1 MTKKTLKTLQILTM
15 NRRGLALLNPYPNE
29 QLPTILS
36 THIPHFIL
44 EKNMALL
51 KTVDAKLF
59 QSEIPYKPMGKYAHF
74 LTVRITESYP
84 LFQTD
89 SELNKARVRAGVKDK
104 NTISRLS
111 MFKRK
116 QSTPERLVGREL
128 LRKYEFMTAEECEYN
143 VSFAMDNP
151 DCIIYGF
158 AIGDSGSEK
167 SKVVV
172 DTAFSITA
180 FDESHETFTLN
191 APFENGTM
199 ASKGES
205 GSKAGE
211 VTSRINQQDHIRPQV
226 FFPSIVTLKDPTEA
240 SFLYVFNNI
249 LRTRHYGAQTTRTG
263 RVRNELVGV
272 IFADGEIT
280 SNLRWTQAIYDQM
293 KANNTLKSSDPLDED
308 DVITSAKSAI
318 ESLMNDEFIVHT
330 DFIGDAFIPLINE
343 VKSLTNNEAGIKSI
357 LQKADI
363 EAKEYAGK
371 HISKKKTAAK
381 TK

>member
-1 MTKKTLKTLQILTM
+1 M
-15 NRRGLALLNPYPNE
+15 P
-29 QLPTILS
+29 
-36 THIPHFIL
+36 F
-44 EKNMALL
+44 L
-51 KTVDAKLF
+51 KTVDSKF
-59 QSEIPYKPMGKYAHF
+59 FHTNIPYKPMGKYVHF
-74 LTVRITESYP
+74 LTVRVTESYP

-89 SELNKARVRAGVKDK
+89 GELNKARVRSGIQDQKP
-104 NTISRLS
+104 ISRLT

-128 LRKYEFMTAEECEYN
+128 LRNYGFMTAEDCEYN
-143 VSFAMDNP
+143 VKFAMNNP

-199 ASKGES
+199 ASKGEA
-205 GSKAGE
+205 GTKPGE
-211 VTSRINQQDHIRPQV
+211 VTSRINQQDHIKPQI

-263 RVRNELVGV
+263 RVRNELIGV
-272 IFADGEIT
+272 VFADGEIT
-280 SNLRWTQAIYDQM
+280 SNLRWTQAIYDKLQVED
-293 KANNTLKSSDPLDED
+293 KLNSNNPLNED
-308 DVITSAKSAI
+308 DVIAAASAAI
-318 ESLMNDEFIVHT
+318 ETLMSEEFIVHQ
-330 DFIGDAFIPLINE
+330 DFIGDKFTPLITE
-343 VKSLTNNEAGIKSI
+343 VKAIIGNEDELKKMLKKADDEAKAYAKKHIKS
-357 LQKADI
+357 KA
-363 EAKEYAGK
+363 G
-371 HISKKKTAAK
+371 STAA
-381 TK
+381 TE

>member
-1 MTKKTLKTLQILTM
+1 MAILKSV
-15 NRRGLALLNPYPNE
+15 E
-29 QLPTILS
+29 S
-36 THIPHFIL
+36 KF
-44 EKNMALL
+44 
-51 KTVDAKLF
+51 F
-59 QSEIPYKPMGKYAHF
+59 QTEIPYKPMGKYVHF
-74 LTVRITESYP
+74 LTIRITESYP

-89 SELNKARVRAGVKDK
+89 AELNKARVRAGVKDK
-104 NTISRLS
+104 TTISRLS

-128 LRKYEFMTAEECEYN
+128 LRNYGLMTAEECEYN
-143 VSFAMDNP
+143 VNFAMDNP

-191 APFENGTM
+191 APYENGTM
-199 ASKGES
+199 ASKGEN
-205 GSKAGE
+205 GSKPGE

-263 RVRNELVGV
+263 RVRNELIGV
-272 IFADGEIT
+272 VFADGEIT

-293 KANNTLKSSDPLDED
+293 KSNNTLNAPDPLDED
-308 DVITSAKSAI
+308 DVITAAKNAI
-318 ESLMNDEFIVHT
+318 EALMSDEFIVHT
-330 DFIGDAFIPLINE
+330 DFIGDAFTSLINE
-343 VKSLTNNEAGIKSI
+343 VKSLTGSEKGIQAI
-357 LQKADI
+357 LQKADA
-363 EAKEYAGK
+363 EAKDYAKK

-381 TK
+381 AGKE

>member
-1 MTKKTLKTLQILTM
+1 M
-15 NRRGLALLNPYPNE
+15 P
-29 QLPTILS
+29 
-36 THIPHFIL
+36 F
-44 EKNMALL
+44 L
-51 KTVDAKLF
+51 KTVDSKFFHAN
-59 QSEIPYKPMGKYAHF
+59 IPYKPMGKYVHF
-74 LTVRITESYP
+74 LTVRVTESYP

-89 SELNKARVRAGVKDK
+89 GELNKARVRSGIEDQKP
-104 NTISRLS
+104 ISRLT

-128 LRKYEFMTAEECEYN
+128 LRNYGFMTAEDCEYN
-143 VSFAMDNP
+143 VKFAMNNP

-199 ASKGES
+199 ASKGEA
-205 GSKAGE
+205 GSKPGE
-211 VTSRINQQDHIRPQV
+211 VTSRINQQDHIKPQI

-263 RVRNELVGV
+263 RVRNELIGV
-272 IFADGEIT
+272 VFADGEIT
-280 SNLRWTQAIYDQM
+280 SNLRWTQAIYDKLQGDD
-293 KANNTLKSSDPLDED
+293 KLNSNNPLNED
-308 DVITSAKSAI
+308 DVIIAASAAI
-318 ESLMNDEFIVHT
+318 QTLLSEEFIVHE
-330 DFIGDAFIPLINE
+330 DFIGDKFTPLVTE
-343 VKSLTNNEAGIKSI
+343 VKAIIGNEDELKKM
-357 LQKADI
+357 LKKADD
-363 EAKEYAGK
+363 EAKAYAKK
-371 HISKKKTAAK
+371 HIKGKAGATAAAE
-381 TK
+381 

>member
-1 MTKKTLKTLQILTM
+1 
-15 NRRGLALLNPYPNE
+15 
-29 QLPTILS
+29 
-36 THIPHFIL
+36 
-44 EKNMALL
+44 MAIL
-51 KTVDAKLF
+51 KTVEPKFF
-59 QSEIPYKPMGKYAHF
+59 QTEIPYKPMGKYAHF
-74 LTVRITESYP
+74 LTIRITESYP

-89 SELNKARVRAGVKDK
+89 AELNKARVRAGVKDK
-104 NTISRLS
+104 TTISRLS

-128 LRKYEFMTAEECEYN
+128 LRNYGLMTAEECEYN
-143 VSFAMDNP
+143 VNFAMDNP

-191 APFENGTM
+191 APYENGTM
-199 ASKGES
+199 ASKGEN
-205 GSKAGE
+205 GSKPGE

-263 RVRNELVGV
+263 RVRNELIGV
-272 IFADGEIT
+272 VFADGEIT

-293 KANNTLKSSDPLDED
+293 KSNNTLNPPDPLDED
-308 DVITSAKSAI
+308 DVITASKNAI
-318 ESLMNDEFIVHT
+318 EALMADEFIVHT
-330 DFIGDAFIPLINE
+330 DFIGDAFVSLLNE
-343 VKSLTNNEAGIKSI
+343 VKTLTGSEKGIQAI
-357 LQKADI
+357 LQKADA
-363 EAKEYAGK
+363 EAKDYAKK

-381 TK
+381 AGKE

>member
-1 MTKKTLKTLQILTM
+1 
-15 NRRGLALLNPYPNE
+15 
-29 QLPTILS
+29 
-36 THIPHFIL
+36 
-44 EKNMALL
+44 MALL
-51 KTVDAKLF
+51 KTVEPKFF
-59 QSEIPYKPMGKYAHF
+59 QAEIPYKPMGKYAHF
-74 LTVRITESYP
+74 LTIRITESYP

-89 SELNKARVRAGVKDK
+89 AELNKARVRAGVKDK
-104 NTISRLS
+104 TTISRLS

-128 LRKYEFMTAEECEYN
+128 LRNYGLMTAEECEYN
-143 VSFAMDNP
+143 VNFAMDNP

-191 APFENGTM
+191 APYENGTM
-199 ASKGES
+199 ASKGEN
-205 GSKAGE
+205 GSKPGE

-263 RVRNELVGV
+263 RVRNELIGV
-272 IFADGEIT
+272 VFADGEIT

-293 KANNTLKSSDPLDED
+293 KSNNTLNAPDPLDED
-308 DVITSAKSAI
+308 DVITAAKNAI
-318 ESLMNDEFIVHT
+318 EALMADEFIVHT
-330 DFIGDAFIPLINE
+330 DFIGDAFVSLINE
-343 VKSLTNNEAGIKSI
+343 VKTLTGSEKGIQAI
-357 LQKADI
+357 LQKADA
-363 EAKEYAGK
+363 EAKEYANK

-381 TK
+381 AGQK

>member
-1 MTKKTLKTLQILTM
+1 M
-15 NRRGLALLNPYPNE
+15 
-29 QLPTILS
+29 S
-36 THIPHFIL
+36 
-44 EKNMALL
+44 LL
-51 KTVDAKLF
+51 KSIDSKFFHDA
-59 QSEIPYKPMGKYAHF
+59 IPYKPMGKYAHF
-74 LTVRITESYP
+74 LTIRVTESYP

-89 SELNKARVRAGVKDK
+89 GELNKARVRSGIADA
-104 NTISRLS
+104 TPISRLS

-128 LRKYEFMTAEECEYN
+128 LRSYGLITAQECEYN
-143 VSFAMDNP
+143 VKFAMDNP

-180 FDESHETFTLN
+180 FDGSHETFTLN

-199 ASKGES
+199 ASKGEA
-205 GSKAGE
+205 GSKPGE

-263 RVRNELVGV
+263 RLRNELIGV
-272 IFADGEIT
+272 VFADGEIT

-293 KANNTLKSSDPLDED
+293 QAASTLHSTEPLNEDE
-308 DVITSAKSAI
+308 VLEAAI
-318 ESLMNDEFIVHT
+318 ATIQSLMAEEFIVHT
-330 DFIGDAFIPLINE
+330 DLIGADFEALLSE
-343 VKSLTNNEAGIKSI
+343 VKQLTGQEAGMRSL
-357 LQKADI
+357 LQKADA
-363 EAKEYAGK
+363 EAKAYAQE
-371 HISKKKTAAK
+371 HISKKSTAKAK
-381 TK
+381 

>member
-1 MTKKTLKTLQILTM
+1 M
-15 NRRGLALLNPYPNE
+15 
-29 QLPTILS
+29 S
-36 THIPHFIL
+36 
-44 EKNMALL
+44 LL
-51 KTVDAKLF
+51 KTVDSQFF
-59 QSEIPYKPMGKYAHF
+59 QSEIPYKPMGKYVHF
-74 LTVRITESYP
+74 LTVRVTESYP

-89 SELNKARVRAGVKDK
+89 SELNKARVKAGVKDK
-104 NTISRLS
+104 ATISRLS

-128 LRKYEFMTAEECEYN
+128 LRKYQLVTAEECEYN
-143 VSFAMDNP
+143 EKFAMDNP

-172 DTAFSITA
+172 DTAFSITS

-191 APFENGTM
+191 APYENGTM
-199 ASKGES
+199 ASKGEN
-205 GSKAGE
+205 GSKPGE
-211 VTSRINQQDHIRPQV
+211 ITSRLNQQDHIRPQV

-263 RVRNELVGV
+263 RVRNELIGV

-280 SNLRWTQAIYDQM
+280 SNLRWTQTIYDVM
-293 KANNTLKSSDPLDED
+293 KSNNSLKSPDPLDED
-308 DVITSAKSAI
+308 DVITAAKSAI
-318 ESLMNDEFIVHT
+318 EELMADEFIVHT
-330 DFIGDAFIPLINE
+330 DFIGDVFTPLLSE
-343 VKSLTNNEAGIKSI
+343 VKTLTGNETGIKSI
-357 LQKADI
+357 LQKADA
-363 EAKEYAGK
+363 EAKKYASE
-371 HISKKKTAAK
+371 HIAKKKATAK

>member
-1 MTKKTLKTLQILTM
+1 MI
-15 NRRGLALLNPYPNE
+15 
-29 QLPTILS
+29 
-36 THIPHFIL
+36 F
-44 EKNMALL
+44 L
-51 KTVDAKLF
+51 KTVDSKFFHAN
-59 QSEIPYKPMGKYAHF
+59 IPYKPMGKYVHF
-74 LTVRITESYP
+74 LTVRVTESYP

-89 SELNKARVRAGVKDK
+89 GELNKARVRSGIQDQKP
-104 NTISRLS
+104 ISRLT

-128 LRKYEFMTAEECEYN
+128 LRNYGLMTAEDCEYN
-143 VSFAMDNP
+143 VKFAMNNP

-205 GSKAGE
+205 GSKVGE
-211 VTSRINQQDHIRPQV
+211 VTSRINQQDHIKPQI

-263 RVRNELVGV
+263 RVRNQLIGV
-272 IFADGEIT
+272 VFADGEIT
-280 SNLRWTQAIYDQM
+280 SNLRWTQAIYDKLQVED
-293 KANNTLKSSDPLDED
+293 KLNSNNPLNED
-308 DVITSAKSAI
+308 DVIAAASAAI
-318 ESLMNDEFIVHT
+318 ETLMSEEFIVHQ
-330 DFIGDAFIPLINE
+330 DFIGDKFTPLITE
-343 VKSLTNNEAGIKSI
+343 VKAIIGHEDELKKM
-357 LQKADI
+357 LKKADD
-363 EAKEYAGK
+363 EAKAYAKK
-371 HISKKKTAAK
+371 HIKGKAGSIAAAE
-381 TK
+381 